1 MEQEK
6 KDLILRIAK
15 DQKEGKKLED
25 SILQSLAN
33 SETNILDDKNLIS
46 QLDESK
52 IVAQEI
58 QVSLKQNEVASIAI
72 EETRSRYACIAD
84 RGALLYFVI

>member
-58 QVSLKQNEVASIAI
+58 QVSLK
-72 EETRSRYACIAD
+72 
-84 RGALLYFVI
+84 

>member
-25 SILQSLAN
+25 SIL
-33 SETNILDDKNLIS
+33 
-46 QLDESK
+46 
-52 IVAQEI
+52 
-58 QVSLKQNEVASIAI
+58 
-72 EETRSRYACIAD
+72 
-84 RGALLYFVI
+84 

>member
-1 MEQEK
+1 MEQQK

-25 SILQSLAN
+25 GILQSLAN
-33 SETNILDDKNLIS
+33 SETNILDDKNLIL

-52 IVAQEI
+52 IVA
-58 QVSLKQNEVASIAI
+58 
-72 EETRSRYACIAD
+72 
-84 RGALLYFVI
+84 